1 MTEMRDKLARLS
13 PAEKAAMLA
22 LLRKRKEA
30 DGATSRIERREPGD
44 PLRLSFGQLRMWFL
58 DRLLPGDPVY
68 NLPSALEIRG
78 AIHLPSLALALA
90 GVADRHEALR
100 TTFAMPGDSADGEG
114 GEGGEPVQ
122 VIAPRF
128 VPRLPVIDLA
138 ALPDGLREAEVRR
151 GVAAES
157 SLSFDLETGP
167 LFRACVFRTAD
178 DAHLL
183 LLVMHHI
190 VSDGW
195 SMGVLVREVG
205 GLYSALLTGQPSP
218 LLELPV
224 QYADFA
230 VWQRR
235 RLSGERLA
243 AEIAW
248 WRDRLA
254 GMPPA
259 LDLPA
264 DHPRPVRSF
273 RGAVPVAV
281 NGAVAAALRK
291 IGQQGGAT
299 SFMVILAALQ
309 ALLHRVTGQE
319 GIVVG
324 TPSANR
330 DRAEI
335 EGLIGFFINML
346 TLRVTVDGGLSFSA
360 LLERARETALG
371 AYAHRDLPFEKLVE
385 ELRPERELGRNPLFQ
400 VAVQLFRPTAELE
413 WPDGLAVVA
422 PQTAAT
428 GGGAARFDLDLSL
441 VEDEDGFTGTLEY
454 SRGLF
459 ERATAARLA
468 SQLAALLAGIAAG
481 VSADPETP
489 VAALPLVTASEAE
502 HLLVEQSGTR
512 TAFPRELSLTGRFA
526 AVAAARGGEPAVEFA
541 GERLTYAELDRRAAA
556 LARRLRRRGV
566 RPGDLVGVFLD
577 RSAGLAVALLGILK
591 AGGAYLPFDPSY
603 PAERL
608 AFMLSDA
615 SAVAVVT
622 GGGLRDRLPEGTAV
636 VDLGDLADWSDPTD
650 PTDPS
655 DHNHPESLAY
665 VIYTSGSTGTPKGVA
680 VTHRAILRLVLDTDY
695 VALGPAD
702 RVAQASNVSFDA
714 ATFEIWGALLNGGCL
729 VGVSRE
735 VMLEP
740 RAFAA
745 ALRDEGITA
754 LFLTTALFNQ
764 LAREAPGA
772 FSSLHHLLFGGEL
785 VDPEMVRR
793 VLRDGPPQRLLH
805 VYGPTEGTTFSSWHL
820 VEAVADG
827 ARTVP
832 IGRALANGSLLLLD
846 AALRPVPP
854 GAVGEL
860 YVGGDGLARG
870 YLGRP
875 ALTAERFVPSPGSE
889 VGGRLY
895 RTGDRARLGPD
906 HAVVFLGRADQQ
918 VKIRGF
924 RIEPGEIEAALA
936 AVPGVAT
943 AVVVVR
949 EDGGDRRL
957 VAYLTGAA
965 APGAAELRERLARRL
980 PDHMVPAAFVHL
992 AALPL
997 TPNGK
1002 IDCAALPAPERNDAA
1017 GARGGAAPRTPVE
1030 EILAGLWADLLGV
1043 AVSVD
1048 DDFFALGGHSL
1059 LAVQLISRVRAVCGV
1074 ELPLRSL
1081 FEAPT
1086 VAGLAAE
1093 VESAL
1098 RAGPDG
1104 ALPPLPPLVPLTPAE
1119 RASGVPLSW
1128 AQQRLWI
1135 LDQLNMGSTAYNMPM
1150 AVRLGGGLDVS
1161 TLVASLGEIVR
1172 RHEALRTRFAW
1183 AGNDGGNAVQVVRPF
1198 AGFLLPRVDL
1208 TALPATA
1215 RRPESLRLA
1224 RAEAALPFD
1233 LAGGALQ
1240 RLTLLNLDAEEH
1252 VLLVTMHHVISDG
1265 WSMGVL
1271 MREMSALYGAFR
1283 AGLPSPLPELPVQ
1296 YADFSAWQRG
1306 WLQGEVLESQLAW
1319 WRRTL
1324 AGVPV
1329 LELPT
1334 DRPRRALETHAGSLR
1349 SFVLPPEVGAAHAA
1363 LCRAEG
1369 VTPFMSLLAAW
1380 SVLLRTYAGG
1390 QTDIV
1395 IGTPVANRGRV
1406 EIEGLIGFFVN
1417 TLVLRTRLDE
1427 PDSGRDIV
1435 RRARE
1440 TALGAFAHQD
1450 IPFQKLVEELQPARS
1465 LQRSPFFQVFFILQ
1479 NAGGN
1484 AAVPLPGV
1492 EVEVLALEATTA
1504 KLELTLSLAE
1514 GPEGIQ
1520 ASMEYNTD
1528 LYDAATV
1535 DRLLRHFA
1543 ALAAGLAASPDLPA
1557 ADLLMLSAAERQQ
1570 IAVEWNDT
1578 RCGAWEGAVIHRVF
1592 ETCAA
1597 ASPDAP
1603 AVVWADGKLTY
1614 GELDR
1619 QADRLAR
1626 RLRQAGV
1633 GPEVPVGV
1641 FLERSPELFVAFL
1654 AVLKAGGAYVPLET
1668 THPVDRLLYMLAD
1681 AQAPVVVTRGAFEAA
1696 LPADGG
1702 WRVVAID
1709 GSDDGIDD
1717 DQPLP
1722 NVTGSNLAYILYT
1735 SGSTG
1740 RPKGVAVTHEGV
1752 VRLARD
1758 SGFFTVT
1765 PEDTFL
1771 QITALSFDVS
1781 TFEIWGSLLNGARLA
1796 LPVSPAPTLEE
1807 VGASIALHGVSILW
1821 LTSGLFG
1828 LMVDRRLGDLRSV
1841 RQLLAGGDILPVPQV
1856 RRVVEELP
1864 ETKMINGYGPTE
1876 NTTFTTCRTV
1886 TAADALR
1893 PSIPIGVPIG
1903 NTTAYIVDAAFRPV
1917 PVGVRG
1923 ELCTGGLGVA
1933 RGYVGLADLTAERFV
1948 PDPWSERPGS
1958 RLYRTGDLARWLPDG
1973 SIEFFGRADT
1983 QVKIRGIR
1991 IETGEVETVLGRH
2004 PEVAEAVVM
2013 AREDRPGDR
2022 RLVAYVVPSG
2032 PGAEPAAPSDLQAF
2046 LRRSLPDSM
2055 IPAAFVFLPALPLT
2069 SNGKVDRRAL
2079 PAPEDA
2085 GRAAQASYVAPRT
2098 ELERRI
2104 AAIWSEV
2111 LGVAQVGVHDKFF
2124 DLGGHSLLLLQVV
2137 SRVNEEMGQELP
2149 RAALFEH
2156 PTVAALAA
2164 VLEATSAPSATA
2176 SPSAGVEA
2184 GQDRAAARRDSLRQR
2199 RGRKDSE

>member
-1 MTEMRDKLARLS
+1 MTEMRDTLARLS

-309 ALLHRVTGQE
+309 ALLHRVAGQE

-695 VALGPAD
+695 
-702 RVAQASNVSFDA
+702 
-714 ATFEIWGALLNGGCL
+714 
-729 VGVSRE
+729 
-735 VMLEP
+735 
-740 RAFAA
+740 
-745 ALRDEGITA
+745 
-754 LFLTTALFNQ
+754 
-764 LAREAPGA
+764 
-772 FSSLHHLLFGGEL
+772 
-785 VDPEMVRR
+785 
-793 VLRDGPPQRLLH
+793 
-805 VYGPTEGTTFSSWHL
+805 
-820 VEAVADG
+820 
-827 ARTVP
+827 
-832 IGRALANGSLLLLD
+832 
-846 AALRPVPP
+846 
-854 GAVGEL
+854 
-860 YVGGDGLARG
+860 
-870 YLGRP
+870 
-875 ALTAERFVPSPGSE
+875 
-889 VGGRLY
+889 
-895 RTGDRARLGPD
+895 
-906 HAVVFLGRADQQ
+906 
-918 VKIRGF
+918 
-924 RIEPGEIEAALA
+924 
-936 AVPGVAT
+936 
-943 AVVVVR
+943 
-949 EDGGDRRL
+949 
-957 VAYLTGAA
+957 
-965 APGAAELRERLARRL
+965 
-980 PDHMVPAAFVHL
+980 
-992 AALPL
+992 
-997 TPNGK
+997 
-1002 IDCAALPAPERNDAA
+1002 
-1017 GARGGAAPRTPVE
+1017 
-1030 EILAGLWADLLGV
+1030 
-1043 AVSVD
+1043 
-1048 DDFFALGGHSL
+1048 
-1059 LAVQLISRVRAVCGV
+1059 
-1074 ELPLRSL
+1074 
-1081 FEAPT
+1081 
-1086 VAGLAAE
+1086 
-1093 VESAL
+1093 
-1098 RAGPDG
+1098 
-1104 ALPPLPPLVPLTPAE
+1104 
-1119 RASGVPLSW
+1119 
-1128 AQQRLWI
+1128 
-1135 LDQLNMGSTAYNMPM
+1135 
-1150 AVRLGGGLDVS
+1150 
-1161 TLVASLGEIVR
+1161 
-1172 RHEALRTRFAW
+1172 
-1183 AGNDGGNAVQVVRPF
+1183 
-1198 AGFLLPRVDL
+1198 
-1208 TALPATA
+1208 
-1215 RRPESLRLA
+1215 
-1224 RAEAALPFD
+1224 
-1233 LAGGALQ
+1233 
-1240 RLTLLNLDAEEH
+1240 
-1252 VLLVTMHHVISDG
+1252 
-1265 WSMGVL
+1265 
-1271 MREMSALYGAFR
+1271 
-1283 AGLPSPLPELPVQ
+1283 
-1296 YADFSAWQRG
+1296 
-1306 WLQGEVLESQLAW
+1306 
-1319 WRRTL
+1319 
-1324 AGVPV
+1324 
-1329 LELPT
+1329 
-1334 DRPRRALETHAGSLR
+1334 
-1349 SFVLPPEVGAAHAA
+1349 
-1363 LCRAEG
+1363 
-1369 VTPFMSLLAAW
+1369 
-1380 SVLLRTYAGG
+1380 
-1390 QTDIV
+1390 
-1395 IGTPVANRGRV
+1395 
-1406 EIEGLIGFFVN
+1406 
-1417 TLVLRTRLDE
+1417 
-1427 PDSGRDIV
+1427 
-1435 RRARE
+1435 
-1440 TALGAFAHQD
+1440 
-1450 IPFQKLVEELQPARS
+1450 
-1465 LQRSPFFQVFFILQ
+1465 
-1479 NAGGN
+1479 
-1484 AAVPLPGV
+1484 
-1492 EVEVLALEATTA
+1492 
-1504 KLELTLSLAE
+1504 
-1514 GPEGIQ
+1514 
-1520 ASMEYNTD
+1520 
-1528 LYDAATV
+1528 
-1535 DRLLRHFA
+1535 
-1543 ALAAGLAASPDLPA
+1543 
-1557 ADLLMLSAAERQQ
+1557 
-1570 IAVEWNDT
+1570 
-1578 RCGAWEGAVIHRVF
+1578 
-1592 ETCAA
+1592 
-1597 ASPDAP
+1597 
-1603 AVVWADGKLTY
+1603 
-1614 GELDR
+1614 
-1619 QADRLAR
+1619 
-1626 RLRQAGV
+1626 
-1633 GPEVPVGV
+1633 
-1641 FLERSPELFVAFL
+1641 
-1654 AVLKAGGAYVPLET
+1654 
-1668 THPVDRLLYMLAD
+1668 
-1681 AQAPVVVTRGAFEAA
+1681 
-1696 LPADGG
+1696 
-1702 WRVVAID
+1702 
-1709 GSDDGIDD
+1709 
-1717 DQPLP
+1717 
-1722 NVTGSNLAYILYT
+1722 
-1735 SGSTG
+1735 
-1740 RPKGVAVTHEGV
+1740 
-1752 VRLARD
+1752 
-1758 SGFFTVT
+1758 
-1765 PEDTFL
+1765 
-1771 QITALSFDVS
+1771 
-1781 TFEIWGSLLNGARLA
+1781 
-1796 LPVSPAPTLEE
+1796 
-1807 VGASIALHGVSILW
+1807 
-1821 LTSGLFG
+1821 
-1828 LMVDRRLGDLRSV
+1828 
-1841 RQLLAGGDILPVPQV
+1841 
-1856 RRVVEELP
+1856 
-1864 ETKMINGYGPTE
+1864 
-1876 NTTFTTCRTV
+1876 
-1886 TAADALR
+1886 
-1893 PSIPIGVPIG
+1893 
-1903 NTTAYIVDAAFRPV
+1903 
-1917 PVGVRG
+1917 
-1923 ELCTGGLGVA
+1923 
-1933 RGYVGLADLTAERFV
+1933 
-1948 PDPWSERPGS
+1948 
-1958 RLYRTGDLARWLPDG
+1958 
-1973 SIEFFGRADT
+1973 
-1983 QVKIRGIR
+1983 
-1991 IETGEVETVLGRH
+1991 
-2004 PEVAEAVVM
+2004 
-2013 AREDRPGDR
+2013 
-2022 RLVAYVVPSG
+2022 
-2032 PGAEPAAPSDLQAF
+2032 
-2046 LRRSLPDSM
+2046 
-2055 IPAAFVFLPALPLT
+2055 
-2069 SNGKVDRRAL
+2069 
-2079 PAPEDA
+2079 
-2085 GRAAQASYVAPRT
+2085 
-2098 ELERRI
+2098 
-2104 AAIWSEV
+2104 
-2111 LGVAQVGVHDKFF
+2111 
-2124 DLGGHSLLLLQVV
+2124 
-2137 SRVNEEMGQELP
+2137 
-2149 RAALFEH
+2149 
-2156 PTVAALAA
+2156 
-2164 VLEATSAPSATA
+2164 
-2176 SPSAGVEA
+2176 
-2184 GQDRAAARRDSLRQR
+2184 
-2199 RGRKDSE
+2199 